1 MLFAVGKD
9 IERKQTQ
16 MPDPFSQFYAG
27 IKSYKLKTDY
37 MYRSKDRT
45 QIIITLQPKRFGDL
59 NKEVDIKKHRLEF
72 A

>member
-16 MPDPFSQFYAG
+16 MPNPFSQFYAG
-27 IKSYKLKTDY
+27 IKSYKLKTDN
-37 MYRSKDRT
+37 MYRSKDRR
-45 QIIITLQPKRFGDL
+45 QVIITIQPKRFGDI
-59 NKEVDIKKHRLEF
+59 NKEIDIKQHHLEL